1 MDMLWYVLIGLAA
14 GYLAGLYT
22 KGKGF
27 GVVGNLVVGII
38 GAIVGGHLFSLLG
51 FSRHGKIALFV
62 TAFVGAVILLAV
74 VKTVFKRR

>member
-1 MDMLWYVLIGLAA
+1 MEILWFVLIGLAA

-51 FSRHGKIALFV
+51 FSSRGMLAKFIV
-62 TAFVGAVILLAV
+62 AFVGAVILLAV
-74 VKTVFKRR
+74 VKVVFKRR